1 MAPSF
6 SHEFRVRYS
15 ECDAQG
21 CVFNAQY
28 LAYFDLAITE
38 LWREA
43 FGGYEWMTA
52 QGVDMMVAEA
62 SVRYRAPVRFDEWIA
77 VSVAVERIGET
88 SLTTAY
94 TVRCGE
100 ESRAGGWLRHVFV
113 DAQQFTKHQIPP
125 AVREGLEPY
134 LGPEAP
140 ST

>member
-1 MAPSF
+1 
-6 SHEFRVRYS
+6 
-15 ECDAQG
+15 
-21 CVFNAQY
+21 
-28 LAYFDLAITE
+28 
-38 LWREA
+38 
-43 FGGYEWMTA
+43 MTA

-113 DAQQFTKHQIPP
+113 DARQFTKHQIPP